1 MTEVGQ
7 QLDCYTF
14 GHSFLEDH
22 ASLHLKLQSNS
33 YGFKHC
39 VVLTERRKGNGV
51 GRLVTSIAPGFCG
64 CQNADRGLRV
74 APCIDIFESSM
85 KT

>member
-14 GHSFLEDH
+14 GHSFLKDH

-51 GRLVTSIAPGFCG
+51 GRLVT
-64 CQNADRGLRV
+64 
-74 APCIDIFESSM
+74 
-85 KT
+85 